1 MRRKPKGRAG
11 FWAEMDSRCPRPKEG
26 AEPGKTHAGRAQ
38 GGVGQSWQAGRA
50 EPAWQ
55 CPWGWGGSASSRAHE
70 QGTCLLP
77 GRQGEQPGYAS
88 SHGVGCHPLLQGI
101 FSSRGRTLISYVSCV
116 GRRVVFTTRAPG
128 KPIPG
133 LTLPIKMPKAMG
145 TITSMLRTRKLR
157 LNRGRFHRDGKTLDQ
172 Q

>member
-1 MRRKPKGRAG
+1 MQAELRAEWGRAG
-11 FWAEMDSRCPRPKEG
+11 KLGELSPPGSACGAGEGLRPRG
-26 AEPGKTHAGRAQ
+26 LTNRAP
-38 GGVGQSWQAGRA
+38 VSFQAG
-50 EPAWQ
+50 
-55 CPWGWGGSASSRAHE
+55 
-70 QGTCLLP
+70 
-77 GRQGEQPGYAS
+77 QGEQPGYAS

-101 FSSRGRTLISYVSCV
+101 FSSRGRTLISYVSCI

-157 LNRGRFHRDGKTLDQ
+157 LNGGRFHCDRKTLDQ